1 MQPMGFAENQIK
13 ISKILPKPP
22 IRLNDVPTGVTY
34 CPRPQLHLIKLLIP
48 LHSEPWFPLSYH
60 HILFPL
66 LGTTP
71 PRPHLMALHTLQA
84 PLTQCSLLGKP
95 SPALTTPTASSVSR
109 SPMGPS
115 PSQTMSLLKARTLL
129 VIGTGQAHNRCPIN
143 AC

>member
-71 PRPHLMALHTLQA
+71 PPPPPHGPPHPAGPTDSVFPPGEALPSSDYPHRQLRLQVSHG
-84 PLTQCSLLGKP
+84 PISLTDHESLKGQN
-95 SPALTTPTASSVSR
+95 STGHWYRAST
-109 SPMGPS
+109 
-115 PSQTMSLLKARTLL
+115 Q
-129 VIGTGQAHNRCPIN
+129 
-143 AC
+143 